1 MEEIIKNMNVFLS
14 DLAVFYRKLQN
25 YHWNITGENFFQ
37 IHEKLEEYYDEINEQ
52 IDEIAEHIL
61 TLGGTPLG
69 TMEDYIT
76 NKTIAEAKNEKVKSD
91 VVFENLIEDYTILL
105 QEAMKIKKMAD
116 EKNNYSTSS
125 LIDEYIKDYSKKLWM
140 LNACVK

>member
-25 YHWNITGENFFQ
+25 YHWNITGENFFE
-37 IHEKLEEYYDEINEQ
+37 IHVKLEEYYDEINDQ

-69 TMEDYIT
+69 TMEDYIANT
-76 NKTIAEAKNEKVKSD
+76 TIAEAKNEKVKSD

-140 LNACVK
+140 LNACIK

>member
-25 YHWNITGENFFQ
+25 YHWNITGENFFE
-37 IHEKLEEYYDEINEQ
+37 IHVKLEEYYDEINDQ

-61 TLGGTPLG
+61 TLGATPLG
-69 TMEDYIT
+69 TMEDYIANT
-76 NKTIAEAKNEKVKSD
+76 TIAEAKNEKVKSD

>member
-14 DLAVFYRKLQN
+14 DLAIFYRKLQN
-25 YHWNITGENFFQ
+25 YHWNITGENFFE
-37 IHEKLEEYYDEINEQ
+37 IHVKLEEYYDEINDQ

-61 TLGGTPLG
+61 TLGATPLG
-69 TMEDYIT
+69 TMEDYIANT
-76 NKTIAEAKNEKVKSD
+76 TIAEAKNEKVKSD

-125 LIDEYIKDYSKKLWM
+125 LIHEYIKDYSKKLWM
-140 LNACVK
+140 LNACIK

>member
-25 YHWNITGENFFQ
+25 YHWNIIGENFFE
-37 IHEKLEEYYDEINEQ
+37 IHVKLEEYYDEINDQ

-61 TLGGTPLG
+61 ILGGNPLG
-69 TMEDYIT
+69 TMEDYIANT
-76 NKTIAEAKNEKVKSD
+76 TIAEAKNEKVKSD

-105 QEAMKIKKMAD
+105 QEAMKIKKIAD

-140 LNACVK
+140 LNACIK